1 MARGWESKDV
11 ESQMDSTETKG
22 ERKDSVPRTPEEA
35 QKRRERE
42 GLELSRTRIQ
52 RDLVSATN
60 PRHRESLEAALRF
73 LEEKIAA
80 LS

>member
-1 MARGWESKDV
+1 MARGWESKGV
-11 ESQMDSTETKG
+11 ESQIDSAGAKG
-22 ERKDSVPRTPEEA
+22 AWKSSVPRTPEEA

-42 GLELSRTRIQ
+42 GLELSRTRIL
-52 RDLVSATN
+52 REIESAKHS
-60 PRHRESLEAALRF
+60 RHRESLEAALRF